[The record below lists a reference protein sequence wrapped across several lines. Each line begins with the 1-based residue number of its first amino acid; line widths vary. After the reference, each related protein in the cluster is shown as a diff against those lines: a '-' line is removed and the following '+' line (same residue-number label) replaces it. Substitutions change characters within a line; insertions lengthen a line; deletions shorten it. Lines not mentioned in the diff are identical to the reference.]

1 MPHPRLRHLALLVA
15 VIISA
20 ACASTSQGGTSKP
33 EKITPPQQLRGGP
46 PPEIREVVDIR
57 YEVLVNA
64 DGQPDLRTLKVTGKG
79 AGSARTA
86 IEDWIRNSM
95 FKPAMQDGLPVAGL
109 YKGGIRTRVE
119 VRRM

>member
-1 MPHPRLRHLALLVA
+1 MPHLRLRHILPLVA
-15 VIISA
+15 ALVSA
-20 ACASTSQGGTSKP
+20 ACASTSQGAAKKA
-33 EKITPPQQLRGGP
+33 ERITPPQQLRGGP

-79 AGSARTA
+79 AGSVRTA

-109 YKGGIRTRVE
+109 YRGGIKTRVE
-119 VRRM
+119 VHRM

>member
-64 DGQPDLRTLKVTGKG
+64 DGQPDLRTLKVTGEAPVRTDGPREGQPPDRYRSSG
-79 AGSARTA
+79 A
-86 IEDWIRNSM
+86 
-95 FKPAMQDGLPVAGL
+95 
-109 YKGGIRTRVE
+109 
-119 VRRM
+119 